1 MWYVLWTY
9 TGDEEKTR
17 RMINDHVDRDLYA
30 RCIVPYRRKR
40 EFSGGSSTLVEK
52 LLFPSYVFI
61 ETDHIS
67 EFAEQ
72 MRQYPGKNVILQTGD
87 AFSPI
92 ETEEEYFLTKML
104 NKNDVIES
112 SCGYM
117 DGDRVKVIS
126 GPLKGYED
134 RIRKMIWRRS
144 LAILEM
150 TLYGRKVQT
159 ALGLDRIGRQDI
171 RM

>member
-1 MWYVLWTY
+1 
-9 TGDEEKTR
+9 
-17 RMINDHVDRDLYA
+17 
-30 RCIVPYRRKR
+30 
-40 EFSGGSSTLVEK
+40 
-52 LLFPSYVFI
+52 
-61 ETDHIS
+61 
-67 EFAEQ
+67 
-72 MRQYPGKNVILQTGD
+72 
-87 AFSPI
+87 
-92 ETEEEYFLTKML
+92 
-104 NKNDVIES
+104 
-112 SCGYM
+112 M

-159 ALGLDRIGRQDI
+159 ALGLDRIERQDI